1 MKFRATDVEYWSQPE
16 FETVFLGN
24 AEKEIALTIAGDYLE
39 WNDQSNACRN
49 AVKTAKLAGRTLTI
63 QLLAAAAKKLGEK
76 SFQIEI
82 DCHLD
87 EVTERLAAILGD
99 RIVVEAGPAP
109 KMKAAPAEDYSVI
122 KYLNLERKN
131 LKALPGYVREM
142 TSLETVKLA
151 GNPKLDFGAV
161 CEILRELPVK
171 ELSFTTDQPIPVN
184 LGALSQLESLTLDGF
199 TTPKVLPESMGRMQK
214 LRSLLILGDAAVV
227 LPEALADVET
237 LSDVRVRTPECQLPT
252 RFYQWS
258 KVSDLDLS
266 NCRFTRLPEAMAGM
280 TAITSLMLGGRQERD
295 YAQVFGVVGR
305 LPNLARLD
313 LVMSDIPEGVA
324 ACRNIVELIVWAGDG
339 NPVVLPE
346 ELFTLP
352 QLRSLVVYGGKLD
365 AVPEGIG
372 KMSALETAAFVEGE
386 YGAMPASI
394 GALQITAG
402 SRGGDDPC
410 FRYQRLL

>member
-1 MKFRATDVEYWSQPE
+1 
-16 FETVFLGN
+16 
-24 AEKEIALTIAGDYLE
+24 
-39 WNDQSNACRN
+39 
-49 AVKTAKLAGRTLTI
+49 
-63 QLLAAAAKKLGEK
+63 
-76 SFQIEI
+76 
-82 DCHLD
+82 
-87 EVTERLAAILGD
+87 
-99 RIVVEAGPAP
+99 
-109 KMKAAPAEDYSVI
+109 
-122 KYLNLERKN
+122 
-131 LKALPGYVREM
+131 M

-171 ELSFTTDQPIPVN
+171 ELSFTTDQPIPEN

-237 LSDVRVRTPECQLPT
+237 LSDVRVRTPECQLPA
-252 RFYQWS
+252 RFYKWS

-266 NCRFTRLPEAMAGM
+266 NCRFTRLPEEMARM

-313 LVMSDIPEGVA
+313 LVMSCIPEGVA
-324 ACRNIVELIVWAGDG
+324 ACRNIGQLIVWAGGG

-346 ELFTLP
+346 ALFTLP

-372 KMSALETAAFVEGE
+372 RMSALETVAFREGE
-386 YGAMPASI
+386 YGEMPTSI

-402 SRGGDDPC
+402 PRDDDDPC
-410 FRYQRLL
+410 FRYERLL